1 MTAAAVDLN
10 CDLGEGLSLYRL
22 GDDAAL
28 LDIVTSANIACGFH
42 AGDPAIMARTVRLA
56 AERGVAIGAHPGLP
70 DLQGFGRRDM
80 AITADEAYQIVL
92 YQIGALSGF
101 AHAIGARLHHVKP
114 HGALYNMAAADPG
127 LARAI
132 ARAVRDF
139 DPALH
144 LVGLAG
150 SELMRKAESAGLRAV
165 SEVFADRAYR
175 SDGSLVSRATPG
187 AVIHDVGA
195 VVARALQMVRSG
207 TVESIDGITL
217 PIVAHT
223 ICVHGDTPGAVA
235 LAQALRDALTAEGIE
250 LRAT

>member
-1 MTAAAVDLN
+1 MSTGSVDLN
-10 CDLGEGLSLYRL
+10 CDLGEGMSLYRL

-42 AGDPAIMARTVRLA
+42 AGDPATMARTVRLA

-80 AITADEAYQIVL
+80 AITADEAYQLVL

-101 AHAIGARLHHVKP
+101 VHAVGAKLHHVKP
-114 HGALYNMAAADPG
+114 HGALYNMAATDPG
-127 LARAI
+127 LSRAI

-144 LVGLAG
+144 LAGLAG
-150 SELMRKAESAGLRAV
+150 SELVRKAESAGLRAV

-175 SDGSLVSRATPG
+175 ADGTLVPRGTPG
-187 AVIHDVGA
+187 AVIDEVEA
-195 VVARALQMVRSG
+195 VVARALQMVRDG
-207 TVESIDGITL
+207 TVESIDGVTV

-235 LAQALRDALTAEGIE
+235 LARALRDALTADGVE

>member
-70 DLQGFGRRDM
+70 DLQGFGRREM

-101 AHAIGARLHHVKP
+101 ARAIGAKLHHVKP

-127 LARAI
+127 LSRAI

-139 DPALH
+139 DPTLH

-150 SELMRKAESAGLRAV
+150 SELVRKAESAGLRAV
-165 SEVFADRAYR
+165 NEVFADRAYLANGALAPR
-175 SDGSLVSRATPG
+175 GSPG
-187 AVIHDVGA
+187 AVIHDVDA
-195 VVARALQMVRSG
+195 VVARALRMVRDG
-207 TVESIDGITL
+207 TVESIDGVTV
-217 PIVAHT
+217 PIIAHT
-223 ICVHGDTPGAVA
+223 ICVHGDTPGSVT
-235 LAQALRDALTAEGIE
+235 LAQALRDALTAEGVE

>member
-1 MTAAAVDLN
+1 MSTGSVDLN
-10 CDLGEGLSLYRL
+10 CDLGEGMSLYRL

-42 AGDPAIMARTVRLA
+42 AGDPATMARTARLA

-80 AITADEAYQIVL
+80 AITADEAYQLVL

-101 AHAIGARLHHVKP
+101 VRAVGAKLHHVKP
-114 HGALYNMAAADPG
+114 HGALYNMAATDPG
-127 LARAI
+127 LSRAI

-144 LVGLAG
+144 LAGLAG
-150 SELMRKAESAGLRAV
+150 SELVRKAESAGLRAV

-175 SDGSLVSRATPG
+175 ADGTLVPRGTPG
-187 AVIHDVGA
+187 AVIDEVEA
-195 VVARALQMVRSG
+195 VVARALQMVRDG
-207 TVESIDGITL
+207 TVESIDGVTV

-235 LAQALRDALTAEGIE
+235 LARALRDALTADGVE